1 MATEKTSN
9 LQAKRKKADPVIRK
23 YIAELELENEKLQR
37 QIAKLEVQKVSSE
50 NRLKALE
57 EEIKENKPQI
67 NFSVVDYAN
76 TKTKA
81 PEKSP
86 K

>member
-37 QIAKLEVQKVSSE
+37 QIAKLEVQKVSCE